1 MNKQLVTTCIE
12 NSPVGN
18 EMGTEQTLGNY
29 IDGGYNTYNK
39 RPWQHNEMLQLPQF
53 SGTVRHKL
61 EMRRR
66 GKEVG
71 E

>member
-1 MNKQLVTTCIE
+1 
-12 NSPVGN
+12 
-18 EMGTEQTLGNY
+18 MGTEQTLGNY

-71 E
+71 EQPGKAFLQQF